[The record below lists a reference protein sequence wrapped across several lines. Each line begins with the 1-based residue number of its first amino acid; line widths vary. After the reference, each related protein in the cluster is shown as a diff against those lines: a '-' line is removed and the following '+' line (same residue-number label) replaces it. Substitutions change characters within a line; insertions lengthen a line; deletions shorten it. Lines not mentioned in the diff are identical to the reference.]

1 MLKPCSYF
9 SFFPYFRLFLVKF
22 REMHKLIRQSCS
34 GFVLL
39 LLFIVGTCM
48 TSCITSKNSIYFN
61 DLKDDSLYPG
71 PGPIVMDSLTPFVE
85 PKIQKNDVLAVTIQT
100 IGQNETNTPITSN
113 STGSFSA
120 LNGFLVDQR
129 GYIELSLI
137 GFIKVEGFT
146 TTEARELIK
155 QKAKE
160 FWKEP
165 VVNVKIA
172 NFDIYLLGDVGK
184 AGTITS
190 TSEKIS
196 IVDAIALAGDL
207 NITAKRNN
215 ILLIRNE
222 GDKKEF
228 VRFDMRS
235 SKIFQSPY
243 FYLRQRDMIY
253 VEPRRD
259 KVQSGD
265 GSFTRYYGYFSS
277 LVTIVS
283 LAFAFRLV
291 K

>member
-1 MLKPCSYF
+1 MQ
-9 SFFPYFRLFLVKF
+9 
-22 REMHKLIRQSCS
+22 KLIRQGCFS
-34 GFVLL
+34 FVLL
-39 LLFIVGTCM
+39 LLFIVSTCL
-48 TSCITSKNSIYFN
+48 TSCITNRKSIYFN

-71 PGPIVMDSLTPFVE
+71 PGPIVMDSVTPYVE
-85 PKIQKNDVLAVTIQT
+85 PRIEKNDVLAVTIQT

-113 STGSFSA
+113 SAGSFSA

-146 TTEARELIK
+146 TTEVREMIK
-155 QKAKE
+155 QRAKE

-165 VVNVKIA
+165 VVNVRIA
-172 NFDIYLLGDVGK
+172 NFDIYLLGDIGK
-184 AGTITS
+184 SGTITS

-196 IVDAIALAGDL
+196 IVDAISLAGDL
-207 NITAKRNN
+207 NITAHRDN
-215 ILLIRNE
+215 ILLVRTE
-222 GDKKEF
+222 GDQKKF
-228 VRFDMRS
+228 IRFDMTS

-243 FYLRQRDMIY
+243 FYLKQRDLIY

-265 GSFTRYYGYFSS
+265 NSILRYFGYFSNI
-277 LVTIVS
+277 VTIIS
-283 LAFAFRLV
+283 LLFAFRIV

>member
-1 MLKPCSYF
+1 
-9 SFFPYFRLFLVKF
+9 
-22 REMHKLIRQSCS
+22 
-34 GFVLL
+34 
-39 LLFIVGTCM
+39 
-48 TSCITSKNSIYFN
+48 
-61 DLKDDSLYPG
+61 
-71 PGPIVMDSLTPFVE
+71 MDSVTPFVE
-85 PKIQKNDVLAVTIQT
+85 PKIEKNDVLAVTIQT

-120 LNGFLVDQR
+120 LNGFLVDQK

-137 GFIKVEGFT
+137 GFIKVEGLT

-155 QKAKE
+155 QRAKE

-165 VVNVKIA
+165 VVNVRIA
-172 NFDIYLLGDVGK
+172 NFDIYLLGDIGK

-207 NITAKRNN
+207 NITAKRDN
-215 ILLIRNE
+215 ILLIRTE
-222 GDKKEF
+222 GDQKKF
-228 VRFDMRS
+228 VRFDMRT
-235 SKIFQSPY
+235 KNIYQSPY
-243 FYLRQRDMIY
+243 FYLKQRDMIY

-265 GSFTRYYGYFSS
+265 GSFTRYFGYFSS
-277 LVTIVS
+277 VVTIIS
-283 LAFAFRLV
+283 ILLAFRIV